1 MSKVTPSAKAKTPSG
16 SNNRDS
22 NGEPAVTF
30 NFILDLGFLD
40 VLGPQLVKLPKR
52 K

>member
-1 MSKVTPSAKAKTPSG
+1 MSEVTPSAETKTPSG
-16 SNNRDS
+16 SNNSDS
-22 NGEPAVTF
+22 NSEPAVTF

-40 VLGPQLVKLPKR
+40 VLGPQLVRLPKY